1 MLHPIGSANNI
12 DMNGRLSY
20 YGKTTVPRGFCKNIH
35 DASYP
40 YDGKPVV
47 RSTISGRNTLLVNAI
62 I

>member
-40 YDGKPVV
+40 YDGKPY
-47 RSTISGRNTLLVNAI
+47 RREMETMEIG
-62 I
+62 